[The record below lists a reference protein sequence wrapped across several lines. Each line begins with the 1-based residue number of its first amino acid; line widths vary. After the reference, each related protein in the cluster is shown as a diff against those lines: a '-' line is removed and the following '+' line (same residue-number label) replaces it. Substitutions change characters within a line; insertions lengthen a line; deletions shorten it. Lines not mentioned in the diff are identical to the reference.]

1 MRDRS
6 SVHRPQFL
14 RLAGAIAIAAGAS
27 MLSGCEQPPAAPAQQ
42 ASLSVVVR
50 PGPTTWFAGPDGH
63 ASGLDHDL
71 LTRFARE
78 RGLVLKVAFAED
90 GESVLDSVANGEAQ
104 IGAGGLFGRDAAKAR
119 TPARGAQ
126 ASAAHADAAHAA
138 ANGAPAQPTAVRWTS
153 GYDATEPV
161 LIYNVDGYKPKRW
174 DDLKNATV
182 AYPAHTGLD
191 PLLAAP
197 RLAHPGIRFEA
208 VDVVSSDALIA
219 RVSEG
224 ATDYA
229 IVPSRDASAARNI
242 HLDFDVAFPAG
253 ARGDFAWAVAPGE
266 KSLRDALDAFI
277 ARLRGDGTLARLAD
291 RYTAAPDEVERVDA
305 GVFQDRI
312 RQLLPLWRRTFVEAQ
327 ARSGVEWRLLAAVA
341 YQESQWDPQATSE
354 TGVRGFMQLT
364 ADTARDLGVADRL
377 DPRSSA
383 IGAAR
388 YIADL
393 KSKLPARIA
402 EPDRTWFALAA
413 FNIGIGHLEDA
424 RILAQRNKLNPDLWS
439 DVRKMLPLLADPK
452 YYLAA
457 KNGYAR
463 GGMPVAFVGRVRG
476 YYDILLRTQSAQPPL
491 LQASLALH

>member
-6 SVHRPQFL
+6 SVHRPQYL
-14 RLAGAIAIAAGAS
+14 RLAGVLAIAAGVLV
-27 MLSGCEQPPAAPAQQ
+27 MSGCEQPPAAPAQQ

-50 PGPTTWFAGPDGH
+50 PGPTTWFAGPNGR

-78 RGLVLKVAFAED
+78 RGLVLKVAFADD
-90 GESVLDSVANGEAQ
+90 GESILESIANGEAQ
-104 IGAGGLFGRDAAKAR
+104 IGAGGLFRRDAPKV
-119 TPARGAQ
+119 RGSASSAQEGVAQ
-126 ASAAHADAAHAA
+126 ASIAHAN
-138 ANGAPAQPTAVRWTS
+138 ANGAVAQPAAVNWTS
-153 GYDATEPV
+153 GYDDAEPV

-174 DDLKNATV
+174 DDLKDATV
-182 AYPAHTGLD
+182 AYPAHTGID
-191 PLLAAP
+191 PLLAAA
-197 RLAHPGIRFEA
+197 RLAHPRIRFKA
-208 VDVVSSDALIA
+208 VDVVSSDVLIA

-224 ATDYA
+224 AIDYA
-229 IVPSRDASAARNI
+229 IVPSRDAAAARNI

-253 ARGDFAWAVAPGE
+253 ARGDFAWAVASGE

-291 RYTAAPDEVERVDA
+291 RYNAAPDEVERVDA

-312 RQLLPLWRRTFVEAQ
+312 RQLLPQWRRTFVEAQ
-327 ARSGVEWRLLAAVA
+327 AQSGIEWRLLAAVA

-364 ADTARDLGVADRL
+364 ADTARGLGVADRL

-393 KSKLPARIA
+393 KNKLPARIA

-424 RILAQRNKLNPDLWS
+424 RILAQRHKLNPDLWS

-491 LQASLALH
+491 LQASLALR